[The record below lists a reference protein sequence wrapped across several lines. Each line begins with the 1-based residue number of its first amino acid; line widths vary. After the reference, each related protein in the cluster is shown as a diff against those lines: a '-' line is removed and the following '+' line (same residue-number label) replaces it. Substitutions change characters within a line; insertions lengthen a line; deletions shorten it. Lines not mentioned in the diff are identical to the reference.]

1 MVRPLPAGR
10 FAPLVLLS
18 LGWVALDDWLA
29 ALETSSRAGA
39 ATALAVGVAC
49 PFALALGAVASPA
62 AQGLLQL
69 RALAAPAIESSAKRD
84 RAALG
89 WATVLGLSLAL
100 AAALP
105 AVVAVISAV
114 RTPVYAA
121 VGAVIAFA
129 GAVLIGVVGGLSILP
144 PMTRAIAAV
153 EARFPALGSPSLP
166 VVFPVV
172 IGVLALAALAFGP
185 LSSALPWP
193 RLGAAVVAG
202 LIAVAGWRL
211 GGRSARAVALA
222 RAARWPVVVLCV
234 GLAISAAF
242 APAFAPADQ
251 ARRDLAQRRSIGSLL
266 LAVSIRVVDVDGD
279 GHASLY
285 GGIDCAPWDAERG
298 PHRLEVPDNG
308 ADEDCSGHDARL
320 ATLPFSTGSTSHR
333 RDDRLRLRARPHV
346 VLVTTDALSFAH
358 TTLGGYSRDVTPHLA
373 EWARSATSFERAFST
388 SSATCNALPSLLAGV
403 LTTGAP
409 GLLPPQNQGPEPGP
423 SATTLADRLSDAG
436 YRTVALPG
444 TSILDRESWPAL
456 VGGFDEVDGSA
467 FEAAGRGRRGD
478 KVYAAPHLTE
488 RALAA
493 LDEAGRRPTFLW
505 LHYFDHHPV
514 YGIPPGEAPFG
525 ASEVDRYDTELRFT
539 DRQWGALFAGIDAR
553 FDQDEVVIVF
563 TSDHGEAFD
572 AKHPRAHH
580 DQSLHTA
587 ETHVPFLIRAG
598 AGRPAVKHGLASH
611 LDLVPTILDLV
622 GLTPEPGLLGESL
635 VEALSGPAEPEKTF
649 VIGAHFQPRGAPF
662 GSPALRST
670 MLRTAD
676 WLWIE
681 DYEHDTR
688 GLFSPGADP
697 LGEHDLSREHPLE
710 AEWAR
715 YVLRKRLA
723 SAGSVTP

>member
-1 MVRPLPAGR
+1 MVVRSLARSPAGR
-10 FAPLVLLS
+10 FAPLVLLT

-62 AQGLLQL
+62 ARGLLQL

-89 WATVLGLSLAL
+89 WASVLGLSLAL
-100 AAALP
+100 AASLP
-105 AVVAVISAV
+105 AVVAVVSAI

-121 VGAVIAFA
+121 VGAVIAFVA
-129 GAVLIGVVGGLSILP
+129 AVLIGVVGGLSILS

-153 EARFPALGSPSLP
+153 EVRFPALGSPSLP
-166 VVFPVV
+166 FVVPGV
-172 IGVLALAALAFGP
+172 IGVLVLAALASGP

-193 RLGAAVVAG
+193 RLAAAVVTG

-211 GGRSARAVALA
+211 GGRSVRAVALA
-222 RAARWPVVVLCV
+222 RAARWPVVALCV
-234 GLAISAAF
+234 GLAVAAAF
-242 APAFAPADQ
+242 APADHT
-251 ARRDLAQRRSIGSLL
+251 RRDLAHRRSIGSLL
-266 LAVSIRVVDVDGD
+266 LAVSSRAVDVDGD

-308 ADEDCSGHDARL
+308 ADEDCSGYDAQL
-320 ATLPFSTGSTSHR
+320 TTLPFSTGSTSHG

-373 EWARSATSFERAFST
+373 EWARSATSFERALST

-403 LTTGAP
+403 LTTAAP
-409 GLLPPQNQGPEPGP
+409 GLLPPQNQGAEPGP

-444 TSILDRESWPAL
+444 TSILDRESWPSL
-456 VGGFDEVDGSA
+456 MGGFDEVDGSA
-467 FEAAGRGRRGD
+467 FEAAGRTRRGD

-488 RALAA
+488 RALAV
-493 LDEAGRRPTFLW
+493 LDEAGGRPTFLW
-505 LHYFDHHPV
+505 LHYFDHHPL
-514 YGIPPGEAPFG
+514 YGIPPGEVPFG
-525 ASEVDRYDTELRFT
+525 ASEMDRYDTELRFT

-553 FDQDEVVIVF
+553 FDQDEVVIIF

-598 AGRPAVKHGLASH
+598 AGRPAVKHGLVSH
-611 LDLVPTILDLV
+611 LDLVPTVLDLV
-622 GLTPEPGLLGESL
+622 GLTPGPG
-635 VEALSGPAEPEKTF
+635 
-649 VIGAHFQPRGAPF
+649 
-662 GSPALRST
+662 
-670 MLRTAD
+670 
-676 WLWIE
+676 
-681 DYEHDTR
+681 
-688 GLFSPGADP
+688 
-697 LGEHDLSREHPLE
+697 SRERAWSRRSLGRPSPRRPSSSEPTSSRVERRSAHP
-710 AEWAR
+710 R
-715 YVLRKRLA
+715 
-723 SAGSVTP
+723 